1 MNRKSMVFLIVLLVL
16 GVLLIA
22 TAGIIYFVS
31 QSQKPP
37 EIELPPSLDELA
49 EKYPDL
55 SRILE
60 NSELDTVYKEFLMV
74 YEDEGEEAAL
84 DMARERGI
92 LVTNDGKE
100 YFRLTLILDTE
111 DTAPLQAELEEMGVV
126 VSGAVRDQI
135 EVAIPLDLVRQEL
148 ASDDPGAIFHELSGM
163 EHVVAL
169 QLPIRTVPDGSTIEG
184 EGVGVIDADAW
195 QDAGITGAG
204 LRIGVLDLGFA
215 GYEDLLGEEL
225 PDTVTFEIFGSDF
238 DDDAPMQLQVH
249 GTACAE
255 IIHEI
260 APDAEL
266 VFAMYDGSVFAF
278 EEAADWLVSQDVDII
293 SHSAGGV
300 FDPRDGT
307 GWMAQKVDEISAGGI
322 LWVNAAGN
330 EALSHHRGDFTD
342 SDGNG
347 WHEFPS
353 GYESLA
359 TRGAGY
365 IRIGLI
371 WDEEWDRATQDYQL
385 YVYDEAGEL
394 LGSSLRPQSG
404 EDRQSPIEVVQVYS
418 GGDIVY
424 IAVAAE
430 SATRAVTFDIFIRG
444 GQVDYPTA
452 GYSVSSPADAAS
464 SFSVGAVN
472 WSDDSLANY
481 SSQGPTPDGRLK
493 PEISAPTGVQ
503 GASYGGL
510 GLSFTG
516 TSAACPHVAGAAAL
530 VWQAYPD
537 FTRQDVGIFLMDN
550 AQDLGPSGVDT
561 GFGYGRLELPV
572 SSDLVVS
579 PEPTKESLPTDTPLP
594 GTTSVPEPTEPP
606 EPTLPPEPTSTP
618 VEDYA
623 VPTQV
628 RVTPQG
634 SASGS
639 VLFVTGLSV
648 VIIGLGCGGV
658 LLVFVGLIGVV
669 VLMRR
674 GRRARP
680 RPMPVPM
687 APPPPMPRP
696 GAPGYPPPAPAPPQQ
711 YPPAAPQP
719 PAAQQQPGAALCPHC
734 GAVVRP
740 GAHFCAACGNSI
752 DVGPQC
758 PHCGASLREG
768 VRFCSRCGRPV

>member
-1 MNRKSMVFLIVLLVL
+1 MSRKSMVFLIVLLVL

-22 TAGIIYFVS
+22 TAGIVYFVS

-37 EIELPPSLDELA
+37 KIDLPPSLDELA
-49 EKYPDL
+49 EEYPEL
-55 SRILE
+55 SHILE
-60 NSELDTVYKEFLMV
+60 NSELDSVYKEFLMV

-92 LVTNDGKE
+92 LVTNEGKE

-111 DTAPLQAELEEMGVV
+111 DTAPLEAQLEETGIV
-126 VSGAVRDQI
+126 VSGAFRDQI

-148 ASDDPGAIFHELSGM
+148 ASDDPGAIFHELTGM
-163 EHVVAL
+163 EHVVAV
-169 QLPIRTVPDGSTIEG
+169 QLPVRTTPNGSTIEG

-225 PDTVTFEIFGSDF
+225 PDSVTLEVFGSDF
-238 DDDAPMQLQVH
+238 DDSAPMEQRVH

-266 VFAMYDGSVFAF
+266 VFAMYDGSVIAF

-307 GWMAQKVDEISAGGI
+307 WWMAQKVDEISAKGI

-330 EALSHHRGDFTD
+330 EALSHHRGEFTD
-342 SDGNG
+342 TDGDG
-347 WHEFPS
+347 RHEFPS
-353 GYESLA
+353 GYEALA
-359 TRGAGY
+359 AIGSGY
-365 IRIGLI
+365 IQVGLM
-371 WDEEWDRATQDYQL
+371 WDEAWDRATQDYQL
-385 YVYDEAGEL
+385 YVYDEGGEL

-404 EDRQSPIEVVQVYS
+404 EDRQWPIEVVQAYS
-418 GGDIVY
+418 GGDVVY
-424 IAVAAE
+424 IVVTVE
-430 SATRAVTFDIFIRG
+430 SATRPVTFDIFVRG

-452 GYSVSSPADAAS
+452 SYSVSSPADAAS
-464 SFSVGAVN
+464 SLSVGAVN

-493 PEISAPTGVQ
+493 PEISAPTNVKD
-503 GASYGGL
+503 ASYGGL
-510 GLSFTG
+510 GMTFTG

-537 FTRQDVGIFLMDN
+537 FTRQDVGVFLMNN
-550 AQDLGPSGVDT
+550 ALDLGPSGVDT
-561 GFGYGRLELPV
+561 GYGYGRLELPD
-572 SSDLVVS
+572 SSGLAVS
-579 PEPTKESLPTDTPLP
+579 PEPTVEPLPTDTPLP
-594 GTTSVPEPTEPP
+594 GTTSVPAPTKPPKPTSPP
-606 EPTLPPEPTSTP
+606 EPSVTP
-618 VEDYA
+618 VENYI

-628 RVTPQG
+628 RVTPQPPG
-634 SASGS
+634 GADLTLLAG
-639 VLFVTGLSV
+639 VGV
-648 VIIGLGCGGV
+648 VVIGLGCGGV
-658 LLVFVGLIGVV
+658 LLLFVGFIGLI
-669 VLMRR
+669 VLIRR
-674 GRRARP
+674 GRRARQ

-696 GAPGYPPPAPAPPQQ
+696 GAYGPPPPAPTPPQQ

-719 PAAQQQPGAALCPHC
+719 PAAQQQPGSALCPHC

-740 GAHFCAACGNSI
+740 GARFCAACGNSI
-752 DVGPQC
+752 VVAPQC

-768 VRFCSRCGRPV
+768 VRFCPRCGRPV